1 MTQLQMRQQRWSAK
15 FVVLLAR
22 SLISRMAV
30 PSSSSWISG
39 GSPVTGFTCS
49 FVGFSR
55 HWLNP
60 LPTKLAK
67 NEEAQVRSLPS
78 VQRSQV
84 LRLKAASS
92 SLGLA
97 QEHMSYN
104 LKDVG
109 EIDGGQDFF
118 VEMKQRFLNFKKQKY
133 IKESEYFQTIAEAQY
148 PKFMVIACADS
159 RVCPSNILGFQP
171 GEAFMIRNVA
181 NLVPPL
187 ENGPSE
193 TNAALEFAVNT
204 LEVSKDLYSRKKM
217 NPLDILNCLST
228 CFSPSA
234 RLPMKSQIY
243 CFQVENILVIGHS
256 SCGGIQALMSM
267 QDDADSRSFLRKWV
281 VNAKAAKLKA
291 EADAAHHSFDQQCR
305 HCEKESVNRSLM
317 NLLTYPWIQDRFR
330 KELLCIH
337 GGYYDF
343 LNCTFEKWTLDLK
356 GSSIEEGGTFSVKD
370 QAFWC

>member
-22 SLISRMAV
+22 SVISRMAV
-30 PSSSSWISG
+30 PSSSSSWISG
-39 GSPVTGFTCS
+39 GSPVSGFTCS

-55 HWLNP
+55 NLLNP

-67 NEEAQVRSLPS
+67 NVETQVRSLPS

-92 SLGLA
+92 SLGSA
-97 QEHMSYN
+97 QEHMSYD
-104 LKDVG
+104 LKDVS
-109 EIDGGQDFF
+109 EIDGGQDLF
-118 VEMKQRFLNFKKQKY
+118 VEMKQRFLNFKRQKY

-159 RVCPSNILGFQP
+159 RVCPSNVLGFQP

-204 LEVSKDLYSRKKM
+204 LEV
-217 NPLDILNCLST
+217 
-228 CFSPSA
+228 
-234 RLPMKSQIY
+234 
-243 CFQVENILVIGHS
+243 ENILVIGHS

-267 QDDADSRSFLRKWV
+267 QDDADSKSFLHKWV
-281 VNAKAAKLKA
+281 VNAKAAKLRA
-291 EADAAHHSFDQQCR
+291 EADAAHYSFDQQCR
-305 HCEKESVNRSLM
+305 HCEKDSVNLSLM
-317 NLLTYPWIQDRFR
+317 NLLTYPWIEDRFR
-330 KELLCIH
+330 KELLSIH

>member
-204 LEVSKDLYSRKKM
+204 LEV
-217 NPLDILNCLST
+217 
-228 CFSPSA
+228 
-234 RLPMKSQIY
+234 
-243 CFQVENILVIGHS
+243 ENILVIGHS

-305 HCEKESVNRSLM
+305 HCEKV
-317 NLLTYPWIQDRFR
+317 T
-330 KELLCIH
+330 C
-337 GGYYDF
+337 
-343 LNCTFEKWTLDLK
+343 
-356 GSSIEEGGTFSVKD
+356 
-370 QAFWC
+370 